1 MSPVHTSPPSCNG
14 YLAFAGVQIQLTALT
29 YQLQELA
36 STGSECLL
44 RAQVCSLAL
53 PGARDRL
60 AAATEFAFCVC
71 VCVCVC
77 VRVCVWVMCVAC
89 VCVYAV
95 F

>member
-14 YLAFAGVQIQLTALT
+14 YLAFAGVQIQLIALT
-29 YQLQELA
+29 YQLQDFA
-36 STGSECLL
+36 STGSEYLL
-44 RAQVCSLAL
+44 RAQVCSLVL

-60 AAATEFAFCVC
+60 AAATEFAFVCVC

-77 VRVCVWVMCVAC
+77 VRVCCVCVTC